1 MSLILQNV
9 QSRMLRHKNV
19 LIIILVPGVSDED
32 EVIGLAVKPVV
43 PEATLSVARN
53 VDQVCVAK
61 VF

>member
-1 MSLILQNV
+1 MSLIRQNV
-9 QSRMLRHKNV
+9 QSRLLRHKNV

-53 VDQVCVAK
+53 VDQV
-61 VF
+61 